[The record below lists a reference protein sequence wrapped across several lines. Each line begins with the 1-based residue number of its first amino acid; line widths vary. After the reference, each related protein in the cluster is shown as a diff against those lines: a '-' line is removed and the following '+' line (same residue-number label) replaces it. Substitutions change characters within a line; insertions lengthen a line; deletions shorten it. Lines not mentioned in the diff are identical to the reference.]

1 MRLLLL
7 PPPPL
12 LPLVD
17 LASLLVLNSSL
28 GLVPMTE
35 SAPVDAVDSGLES
48 ALVLSL
54 LWSVMVDVVSVT
66 QPPMTMLLAVFV
78 ARHDDPLSS
87 DLPTEYRL
95 LKLMDFGRNSMTT
108 TAYSGVRTGEVLK
121 WPKE

>member
-1 MRLLLL
+1 M
-7 PPPPL
+7 
-12 LPLVD
+12 
-17 LASLLVLNSSL
+17 
-28 GLVPMTE
+28 ME
-35 SAPVDAVDSGLES
+35 SVPVDAVDSGLES

-78 ARHDDPLSS
+78 ARHDDPLSF

-108 TAYSGVRTGEVLK
+108 TAYTQEYALVRSLSGLK
-121 WPKE
+121 SDYSYFTRFLMLLAWKRVCSMTI

>member
-7 PPPPL
+7 LPPPL

-28 GLVPMTE
+28 GLVPMME
-35 SAPVDAVDSGLES
+35 SVPVDAVDSGLES

-66 QPPMTMLLAVFV
+66 
-78 ARHDDPLSS
+78 
-87 DLPTEYRL
+87 
-95 LKLMDFGRNSMTT
+95 
-108 TAYSGVRTGEVLK
+108 RTSF
-121 WPKE
+121 